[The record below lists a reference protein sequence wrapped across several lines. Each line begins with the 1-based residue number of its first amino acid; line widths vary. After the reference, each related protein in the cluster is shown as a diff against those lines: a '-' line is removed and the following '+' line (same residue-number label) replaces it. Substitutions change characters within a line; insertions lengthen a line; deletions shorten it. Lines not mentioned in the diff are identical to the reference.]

1 MEKHSRGSDNHK
13 QCGIEEAVLKKRQY
27 TAIVLIAGII
37 TGMLAMWVITSS
49 AGGFIRVNAEGYEN
63 MLKVYKKYSKLEQI
77 YSYIDANYYTDIDED
92 KLMEGA
98 YSGLVKALDD
108 PYSSY
113 MSKGKYKEWNSDIS
127 GEFGGIG
134 VTFTED
140 DKGDFLIVSVIDDT
154 PAYKAGIR
162 AGDIIEAVDG
172 KTYDDM
178 NDIVAVIRGRE
189 GTSLKLKYKRDNKEK
204 TVTIVR
210 DTIQIE
216 SVKSEIRKD
225 NIGYIRISSF
235 IETTAEDFKKALSE
249 METAKVKGMVID
261 IRNNGGGLVNEGLEV
276 ADELLGKCT
285 LVCYVDNKGNKT
297 YSYSDKDKTDIPY
310 VLLVDGA
317 TASTSE
323 ILTAAVKD
331 NNGSKIVGTK
341 TFGKGII
348 QNTSQFKDGSALK
361 LTVMQY
367 LSPDGNEIHKKGVKP
382 DYVVKLKKNDDTDY
396 QLNKALELLKQN

>member
-1 MEKHSRGSDNHK
+1 MEKHQRGSDNHK
-13 QCGIEEAVLKKRQY
+13 QRGIEEAALKKRQY
-27 TAIVLIAGII
+27 TAIILIAGII
-37 TGMLAMWVITSS
+37 IGMSAMWVITSC
-49 AGGFIRVNAEGYEN
+49 AGGFIKVNAAGYEN
-63 MLKVYKKYSKLEQI
+63 MLKVYKKYSKLEEI
-77 YSYIDANYYTDIDED
+77 YSYIDENYYTDVDDD
-92 KLMEGA
+92 KLMEGI

-113 MSKGKYKEWNSDIS
+113 MSKDKFREWNSDIS

-134 VTFTED
+134 VTFTKD
-140 DKGDFLIVSVIDDT
+140 DNGEFLIVSVIDDT

-162 AGDIIEAVDG
+162 AGDTIEAVDG
-172 KTYDDM
+172 KTYEDM
-178 NDIVAVIRGRE
+178 NDIVAVIRGKE
-189 GTSLKLKYKRDNKEK
+189 GTSLKLTYKRDDSKK

-216 SVKSEIRKD
+216 SVKSEVRKD

-249 METAKVKGMVID
+249 MESAKVKGMVID
-261 IRNNGGGLVNEGLEV
+261 IRHNGGGLVNEGLEV

-331 NNGSKIVGTK
+331 NNGGKIVGTK

-396 QLNKALELLKQN
+396 QLNKAVELLKQN

>member
-1 MEKHSRGSDNHK
+1 MEKHPRGSDNHK

-37 TGMLAMWVITSS
+37 IGMLAMWVITSS

-77 YSYIDANYYTDIDED
+77 YSYIDANYYTNIDED

-113 MSKGKYKEWNSDIS
+113 MSKDKYKEWNSDIS

-134 VTFTED
+134 VTFTKD

-178 NDIVAVIRGRE
+178 NDIVAVIRGKE

-331 NNGSKIVGTK
+331 NKGGKIVGTK

-396 QLNKALELLKQN
+396 QLNKALELLKEN

>member
-1 MEKHSRGSDNHK
+1 M
-13 QCGIEEAVLKKRQY
+13 KKRQY
-27 TAIVLIAGII
+27 TAIILIAGII
-37 TGMLAMWVITSS
+37 IGMSAMWVITSC
-49 AGGFIRVNAEGYEN
+49 AGGFIKVNAAGYED
-63 MLKVYKKYSKLEQI
+63 MLKVYKKYSKLEEI
-77 YSYIDANYYTDIDED
+77 YSYIDENYYTNVDDD
-92 KLMEGA
+92 KLMEGI

-113 MSKGKYKEWNSDIS
+113 MSKDKFREWNSDIS

-134 VTFTED
+134 VTFTKD
-140 DKGDFLIVSVIDDT
+140 DNGEFLIVSVIDDT

-162 AGDIIEAVDG
+162 AGDTIEAVDG
-172 KTYDDM
+172 KTYEDM
-178 NDIVAVIRGRE
+178 NDIVAVIRGKE
-189 GTSLKLKYKRDNKEK
+189 GTSLKLTYKRDDSKK

-216 SVKSEIRKD
+216 SVKSEVRKD

-249 METAKVKGMVID
+249 MESAKVKGMVID

-331 NNGSKIVGTK
+331 NNGGKIVGTK

-396 QLNKALELLKQN
+396 QLNKAVELLKQN

>member
-1 MEKHSRGSDNHK
+1 MEKHQRGSDNHK
-13 QCGIEEAVLKKRQY
+13 QRGIEEAALKKRQY
-27 TAIVLIAGII
+27 TAIILIAGII
-37 TGMLAMWVITSS
+37 IGMSAMWVITSC
-49 AGGFIRVNAEGYEN
+49 AGGFIKVNAAGYEN
-63 MLKVYKKYSKLEQI
+63 MLKVYKKYSKLEEI
-77 YSYIDANYYTDIDED
+77 YSYIDENYYTDVDDD
-92 KLMEGA
+92 KLMEGI

-113 MSKGKYKEWNSDIS
+113 MSKDKFKEWNSDIS

-134 VTFTED
+134 VTFTKD
-140 DKGDFLIVSVIDDT
+140 DNGEFLIVSVIDDT

-162 AGDIIEAVDG
+162 AGDTIEAVDG
-172 KTYDDM
+172 KTYEDM
-178 NDIVAVIRGRE
+178 NDIVAVIRGKE
-189 GTSLKLKYKRDNKEK
+189 GTSLKLTYKRDDSKK

-216 SVKSEIRKD
+216 SVKSEVRKD

-249 METAKVKGMVID
+249 MESAKVKGMVID

-331 NNGSKIVGTK
+331 NNGGKIVGTK

-396 QLNKALELLKQN
+396 QLNKAVELLKQN

>member
-1 MEKHSRGSDNHK
+1 M
-13 QCGIEEAVLKKRQY
+13 KKRKY
-27 TAIVLIAGII
+27 TAIILIAGII
-37 TGMLAMWVITSS
+37 IGMLAMWVITSC
-49 AGGFIRVNAEGYEN
+49 AGGFIRVNAAGYED
-63 MLKVYKKYSKLEQI
+63 MLKVYQKYSKLEEI
-77 YSYIDANYYTDIDED
+77 YSYIDDNYYTDIDD
-92 KLMEGA
+92 NKLMEGI
-98 YSGLVKALDD
+98 YSGLVEALDD

-113 MSKGKYKEWNSDIS
+113 MSKDKYKEWNSDIS

-134 VTFTED
+134 VTFTKD
-140 DKGDFLIVSVIDDT
+140 DNGDFLIVSVIDDT

-172 KTYDDM
+172 KTYDNM
-178 NDIVAVIRGRE
+178 NDIVAVIRGKE
-189 GTSLKLKYKRDNKEK
+189 GTGLKLTYKRDDSKK

-235 IETTAEDFKKALSE
+235 IETTAEDFKKALNE
-249 METAKVKGMVID
+249 MESAKVKGMVID

-331 NNGSKIVGTK
+331 NKGGKIVGTK

-367 LSPDGNEIHKKGVKP
+367 LSPDGSKIHKKGVKP
-382 DYVVKLKKNDDTDY
+382 DYEVKLKKKDDTDY
-396 QLNKALELLKQN
+396 QLNKALELLKQD

>member
-1 MEKHSRGSDNHK
+1 M
-13 QCGIEEAVLKKRQY
+13 KKRQY
-27 TAIVLIAGII
+27 TAAVLIAGII
-37 TGMLAMWVITSS
+37 AGMLIMWVITSC
-49 AGGFIRVNAEGYEN
+49 AGGFIRVNSEGYED
-63 MLKVYKKYSKLEQI
+63 MLKIYSKYSKLEQI
-77 YSYIDANYYTDIDED
+77 YSYIDAKYYKDVDDD
-92 KLMEGA
+92 KLMEGI
-98 YSGLVKALDD
+98 YSGLVEALDD

-113 MSKGKYKEWNSDIS
+113 MSSDKYEEWSSDIS

-134 VTFTED
+134 VTFTKD
-140 DKGDFLIVSVIDDT
+140 DEGEFLIVSVIDDT
-154 PAYKAGIR
+154 PAYKAGLR

-172 KTYDDM
+172 KSYDDM
-178 NDIVAVIRGRE
+178 SDIVEVIRGNE
-189 GTSLKLKYKRDNKEK
+189 GTSLKLKYKRDNSEK
-204 TVTIVR
+204 TVTIIR

-235 IETTAEDFKKALSE
+235 IETTSDDFKKALSE
-249 METAKVKGMVID
+249 MENAKVDGMVID
-261 IRNNGGGLVNEGLEV
+261 IRNNGGGLVKAGLDI

-285 LVCYVDNKGNKT
+285 LICYVDNKGNKT

-331 NNGSKIVGTK
+331 NNGGKIVGTK

-348 QNTSQFKDGSALK
+348 QNTCKFKDGSALK
-361 LTVMQY
+361 LTVMRY
-367 LSPDGNEIHKKGVKP
+367 LSPDGNEIHKKGIEP

-396 QLNKALELLKQN
+396 QLDKAVE

>member
-1 MEKHSRGSDNHK
+1 MEKHQRGSDNHK
-13 QCGIEEAVLKKRQY
+13 QYRIEEAVLKKRQY

-37 TGMLAMWVITSS
+37 IGMSAMWIISS
-49 AGGFIRVNAEGYEN
+49 CAGGFIRVNAAGYEK
-63 MLKVYKKYSKLEQI
+63 MLKTCQKYSKLEEI
-77 YSYIDANYYTDIDED
+77 YSYIDKNYYIDVDDD
-92 KLMEGA
+92 KLLEGA
-98 YSGLVKALDD
+98 YSGLVEALDD

-113 MSKGKYKEWNSDIS
+113 MPKDKYKEWNSDIS

-134 VTFTED
+134 VTFTKD
-140 DKGDFLIVSVIDDT
+140 KKGDFKIVSVIDDT
-154 PAYKAGIR
+154 PAYKAGLR
-162 AGDIIEAVDG
+162 AGDTIEAVDG

-178 NDIVAVIRGRE
+178 NDIVAVIRGKE
-189 GTSLKLKYKRDNKEK
+189 GTKLKLKYQRDDMTK

-210 DTIQIE
+210 DTIKIQ
-216 SVKSEIRKD
+216 SVKSKIRKD

-235 IETTAEDFKKALSE
+235 IETTADDFKEALTK
-249 METAKVKGMVID
+249 MERANVKGMVID
-261 IRNNGGGLVNEGLEV
+261 IRNNGGGLVNEGLDI

-285 LVCYVDNKGNKT
+285 LVYYVDNKGNKT
-297 YSYSDKDKTDIPY
+297 CSYSDANKTDIPY

-331 NNGSKIVGTK
+331 NDGGKIVGTK

-348 QNTSQFKDGSALK
+348 QNTSEFKDGSALK

-367 LSPDGNEIHKKGVKP
+367 LSPDGHEIHKKGIEP
-382 DYVVKLKKNDDTDY
+382 DYEVKLKKNDDTDY
-396 QLNKALELLKQN
+396 QLNKAVKLLKQE

>member
-1 MEKHSRGSDNHK
+1 M
-13 QCGIEEAVLKKRQY
+13 KKRQY
-27 TAIVLIAGII
+27 TAIILIAGII
-37 TGMLAMWVITSS
+37 IGMSAMWVITSC
-49 AGGFIRVNAEGYEN
+49 AGGFIKVNAAGYED
-63 MLKVYKKYSKLEQI
+63 MLKVYKKYSKLEEI
-77 YSYIDANYYTDIDED
+77 YSYIDENYYTDVDND
-92 KLMEGA
+92 KLMEGI

-113 MSKGKYKEWNSDIS
+113 MSKDKFREWNSDIS

-134 VTFTED
+134 VTFTKD
-140 DKGDFLIVSVIDDT
+140 DNGEFLIVSVIDDT

-162 AGDIIEAVDG
+162 AGDTIEAVDG
-172 KTYDDM
+172 KTYEDM
-178 NDIVAVIRGRE
+178 NDIVAVIRGKE
-189 GTSLKLKYKRDNKEK
+189 GTSLKLTYKRDDSKK

-216 SVKSEIRKD
+216 SVKSEVRKD

-249 METAKVKGMVID
+249 MESAKVKGMVID

-331 NNGSKIVGTK
+331 NNGGKIVGTK

-396 QLNKALELLKQN
+396 QLNKAVELLKQN

>member
-1 MEKHSRGSDNHK
+1 M
-13 QCGIEEAVLKKRQY
+13 KKRQY
-27 TAIVLIAGII
+27 TAIILIAGII
-37 TGMLAMWVITSS
+37 LGMLIMWIITSC
-49 AGGFIRVNAEGYEN
+49 AGGFIKVNASEYDD
-63 MLKVYKKYSKLEQI
+63 MLKTYKKYSKLEQL
-77 YSYIDANYYTDIDED
+77 YNYIDENYYTDIDDD
-92 KLMEGA
+92 KLIEGA

-113 MSKGKYKEWNSDIS
+113 MSSDKYEEWNSDVS

-134 VTFTED
+134 VTFTEND
-140 DKGDFLIVSVIDDT
+140 DGEFEIVSVIDDT
-154 PAYKAGIR
+154 PAYNAGLR
-162 AGDIIEAVDG
+162 AGDIIESVDG

-178 NDIVAVIRGRE
+178 NDLVTVIRGEE
-189 GTSLKLKYKRDNKEK
+189 GSRLKLKYKREDAEK
-204 TVTIVR
+204 TVTITR

-216 SVKSEIRKD
+216 SVKSKIRKD

-235 IETTAEDFKKALSE
+235 IETTSEDFKDALSR
-249 METAKVKGMVID
+249 MEKADVRGMVID
-261 IRNNGGGLVNEGLEV
+261 IRNNGGGLVEEGLAI

-285 LVCYVDNKGNKT
+285 LVCYVDSNGKQT

-331 NNGSKIVGTK
+331 NNGGKIVGTK

-348 QNTSQFKDGSALK
+348 QTTSRFKDGSAIK

-382 DYVVKLKKNDDTDY
+382 DYTVKLKKNDDTDY
-396 QLNKALELLKQN
+396 QLNKALEILKQN

>member
-1 MEKHSRGSDNHK
+1 M
-13 QCGIEEAVLKKRQY
+13 KKRQY
-27 TAIVLIAGII
+27 TAIILIAGII
-37 TGMLAMWVITSS
+37 IGMSAMWVITSC
-49 AGGFIRVNAEGYEN
+49 AGGFIKVNAAGYED
-63 MLKVYKKYSKLEQI
+63 MLKVYKKYSKLEEI
-77 YSYIDANYYTDIDED
+77 YSYIDENYYTDVDDD
-92 KLMEGA
+92 KLMEGI

-113 MSKGKYKEWNSDIS
+113 MSKDKFREWNSDIS

-134 VTFTED
+134 VTFTKD
-140 DKGDFLIVSVIDDT
+140 DNGEFLIVSVIDDT

-162 AGDIIEAVDG
+162 AGDTIEAVDG
-172 KTYDDM
+172 KTYEDM
-178 NDIVAVIRGRE
+178 NDIVAVIRGKE
-189 GTSLKLKYKRDNKEK
+189 GTSLKLTYKRDDSKK

-216 SVKSEIRKD
+216 SVKSEVRKD

-235 IETTAEDFKKALSE
+235 IETTAEDFKKALRE
-249 METAKVKGMVID
+249 MESAKVKGMVID

-331 NNGSKIVGTK
+331 NNGGKIVGTK

-396 QLNKALELLKQN
+396 QLNKAVELLKQN

>member
-1 MEKHSRGSDNHK
+1 M
-13 QCGIEEAVLKKRQY
+13 KKRQY
-27 TAIVLIAGII
+27 TAIILIAGII
-37 TGMLAMWVITSS
+37 IGMSAMWVITSC
-49 AGGFIRVNAEGYEN
+49 AGGFIKVNAAGYED
-63 MLKVYKKYSKLEQI
+63 MLKVYKKYSKLEEI
-77 YSYIDANYYTDIDED
+77 YSYIDENYYTDVDDD
-92 KLMEGA
+92 KLMEGI

-113 MSKGKYKEWNSDIS
+113 MSKDKFREWNSDIS

-134 VTFTED
+134 VTFTKD
-140 DKGDFLIVSVIDDT
+140 DNGEFLIVSVIDDT

-162 AGDIIEAVDG
+162 AGDTIEAVDG

-178 NDIVAVIRGRE
+178 NDIVAVIRGKE
-189 GTSLKLKYKRDNKEK
+189 GTSLKLTYKRDDSKK

-216 SVKSEIRKD
+216 SVKSEVRKD

-249 METAKVKGMVID
+249 MESAKVKGMVID

-297 YSYSDKDKTDIPY
+297 YSYSDKDKIDIPY

-331 NNGSKIVGTK
+331 NNGGKIVGTK

-367 LSPDGNEIHKKGVKP
+367 PSPDGNEIHKKGVKP

-396 QLNKALELLKQN
+396 QLNKAVELLKQN

>member
-1 MEKHSRGSDNHK
+1 MEKHQRGSDNHK
-13 QCGIEEAVLKKRQY
+13 QRGIEEAALKKRQY
-27 TAIVLIAGII
+27 TAIILIAGII
-37 TGMLAMWVITSS
+37 IGMSAMWVITSC
-49 AGGFIRVNAEGYEN
+49 AGGFIKVNAAGYED
-63 MLKVYKKYSKLEQI
+63 MLKVYKKYSKLEEI
-77 YSYIDANYYTDIDED
+77 YSYIDENYYTDVDDD
-92 KLMEGA
+92 KLMEGI

-113 MSKGKYKEWNSDIS
+113 MSKDKFREWNSDIS

-134 VTFTED
+134 VTFTKD
-140 DKGDFLIVSVIDDT
+140 DNGEFLIVSVIDDT

-162 AGDIIEAVDG
+162 AGDTIEAVDG
-172 KTYDDM
+172 KTYEDM
-178 NDIVAVIRGRE
+178 NDIVAVIRGKE
-189 GTSLKLKYKRDNKEK
+189 GTSLKLTYKRDDSKK

-249 METAKVKGMVID
+249 MESAKVKGMVID

-331 NNGSKIVGTK
+331 NNGGKIIGTK

-396 QLNKALELLKQN
+396 QLNKAVELLKQN

>member
-1 MEKHSRGSDNHK
+1 
-13 QCGIEEAVLKKRQY
+13 
-27 TAIVLIAGII
+27 
-37 TGMLAMWVITSS
+37 
-49 AGGFIRVNAEGYEN
+49 
-63 MLKVYKKYSKLEQI
+63 
-77 YSYIDANYYTDIDED
+77 
-92 KLMEGA
+92 
-98 YSGLVKALDD
+98 
-108 PYSSY
+108 
-113 MSKGKYKEWNSDIS
+113 
-127 GEFGGIG
+127 
-134 VTFTED
+134 
-140 DKGDFLIVSVIDDT
+140 
-154 PAYKAGIR
+154 
-162 AGDIIEAVDG
+162 
-172 KTYDDM
+172 M
-178 NDIVAVIRGRE
+178 NDIVAVIRGKE
-189 GTSLKLKYKRDNKEK
+189 GTSLKPTYKRDDSKK

-216 SVKSEIRKD
+216 SVKSKIRKD

-235 IETTAEDFKKALSE
+235 IETTAEDFKKALNE
-249 METAKVKGMVID
+249 METARVKGVVID

-276 ADELLGKCT
+276 ADKLLGKCT

-297 YSYSDKDKTDIPY
+297 YSYSDKDKTDMPY

-331 NNGSKIVGTK
+331 NNGGKIVGTK

-367 LSPDGNEIHKKGVKP
+367 LSPDGNKIHKKGIEP

-396 QLNKALELLKQN
+396 QLNKAVELLKQD

>member
-1 MEKHSRGSDNHK
+1 MEKHQRGSDNHK
-13 QCGIEEAVLKKRQY
+13 QRGIEEAALKKRQY
-27 TAIVLIAGII
+27 TAIILIAGII
-37 TGMLAMWVITSS
+37 IGMSAMWVITSC
-49 AGGFIRVNAEGYEN
+49 AGGFIKVNAAGYEN
-63 MLKVYKKYSKLEQI
+63 MLKVYKKYSKLEEI
-77 YSYIDANYYTDIDED
+77 YSYIDENYYTDVDDD
-92 KLMEGA
+92 KLMEGI

-113 MSKGKYKEWNSDIS
+113 MSKDKFKEWNSDIS

-134 VTFTED
+134 VTFTKD
-140 DKGDFLIVSVIDDT
+140 DNGEFLIVSVIDDT

-162 AGDIIEAVDG
+162 AGDTIEAVDG

-178 NDIVAVIRGRE
+178 NDIVAVIRGKE
-189 GTSLKLKYKRDNKEK
+189 GTSLKLTYKRDDSKK

-216 SVKSEIRKD
+216 SVKSEVRKD

-249 METAKVKGMVID
+249 MESAKVKGMVID

-331 NNGSKIVGTK
+331 NNGGKIVGTK

-396 QLNKALELLKQN
+396 QLNKALELLK